1 MGGVKEQLCG
11 AALSA
16 RVKPHQMGCYTYHAI
31 NLFRP
36 FRPSDGIEKKNKALD
51 NYQQNSSQH
60 SSTHNQGKKRNML
73 INSHKQ
79 NMETET

>member
-1 MGGVKEQLCG
+1 MGEVKEQLCG
-11 AALSA
+11 AELSA

-36 FRPSDGIEKKNKALD
+36 FRPSDGTEKKNKALD
-51 NYQQNSSQH
+51 NYQQNSS
-60 SSTHNQGKKRNML
+60 THNQGKKQDML
-73 INSHKQ
+73 ISSHKQ